1 MAAIAVTRRIAVL
14 LLVVVGLAVTDA
26 QAPAGA
32 PAAPED
38 CMTELLGMSDCL
50 TYVEAGS
57 NLTKPDKGCCP
68 ELKDIVNNHPVCLCK
83 LLADPNNNSVGIAIE
98 VKKALNLPTACKIDS
113 LSPSLC
119 SVLGINVGVPA
130 PSPAEGPSSGKAH
143 AADAGS
149 PSSATGGSGGLASSP
164 SAGKGASAAPKTT
177 FFHLCHSLLAL
188 AFTLSFAYFL

>member
-1 MAAIAVTRRIAVL
+1 MAALAVTRTSAVL

-32 PAAPED
+32 PSAAAED

-119 SVLGINVGVPA
+119 SILGINVAGVPA
-130 PSPAEGPSSGKAH
+130 PAPAEGPSSG
-143 AADAGS
+143 AGS
-149 PSSATGGSGGLASSP
+149 PSSVTDGSGGLASSP
-164 SAGKGASAAPKTT
+164 AAGKGASAAPRTT

-188 AFTLSFAYFL
+188 AATLSFASFL